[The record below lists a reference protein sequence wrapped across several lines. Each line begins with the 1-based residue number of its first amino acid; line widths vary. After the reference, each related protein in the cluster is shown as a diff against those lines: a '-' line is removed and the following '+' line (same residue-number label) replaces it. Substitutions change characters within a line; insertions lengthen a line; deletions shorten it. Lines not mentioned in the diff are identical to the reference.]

1 MVSGGAAAIAKK
13 VRRRP
18 AASDADAASVLHE
31 HDVHEDR
38 AHRNRVR
45 PDRPVTLNGAS
56 TERLYCENEW
66 LSGP

>member
-1 MVSGGAAAIAKK
+1 MVSGGAAAITKK

-38 AHRNRVR
+38 ASQKQ
-45 PDRPVTLNGAS
+45 GEA
-56 TERLYCENEW
+56 
-66 LSGP
+66 